1 MDKDRWLRLSAL
13 FHEASEL
20 PPDAVNEFLAAAC
33 GADEELRREVLGL
46 LNAAADPSSDV
57 EDIVDKASMSW
68 RSTLPADQHIGPY
81 RILSHIG
88 RGGMG
93 QVFLA
98 ERADEEFE
106 RRVAIKT
113 IGWMAATPELIARF
127 RKERQILADLNH
139 PYIARLLDGGR
150 SDDGVPYLVMEYVDG
165 KSIINDCD
173 ARGLTVPERLQLF
186 LKICEAVQFA
196 HRNLVIHRDIK
207 PSNILITGDGTPKL
221 LDFGIAKLLESGAG
235 AEVTRAE
242 LRVMTPEYASPE
254 QLRGEP
260 ATTATDVYGLGLLLY
275 QLLTG
280 RFPYDTSNATSPE
293 IERIIC
299 HTEPVMPSVVVGR
312 DADDNELLRSM
323 QVARRELASRLA
335 GDLDNIVMMALRKE
349 PERRYETVKDLAT
362 DIGNYLANRPVMAR
376 TASVHYRTA
385 KFLARNRT
393 AVAVAMT
400 AVTAIVAMTVF
411 HTVRLADERDLAE
424 EERQVAEEATQFM
437 VELFS
442 VNAPDKALGAE
453 LTAREVLD
461 RGAEKLD
468 GALGDSPRVRARL
481 LLTLGRVYERLGLYE
496 PARSHL
502 EQSIELYRNDVPG
515 AGEIMAENLEELAWI
530 HYRGEDWAAADAAAQ
545 EALALREASVGPH
558 DPSLARVLNH
568 LGTIAFWR
576 DDLEATL
583 GYYDRALAL
592 LDAGNSEVLKD
603 RATTLNHLGITYDYV
618 GRDDEAERAYIES
631 LDIRLGLYGENH
643 PDTATATAN
652 LAAYYANHKDWDRAA
667 EFSAKALQV
676 DRAMLGNEHADVAYD
691 LELLAA
697 IERGRGHYAR
707 ALEYAVESSRIWAQ
721 TLGEEHSRYI
731 SSLDGIAAIQIDM
744 REPEAAL
751 ASATRAADLAIA
763 ESGAGHTLTADVLYT
778 KARALRGMGRL
789 DDARDAAARAA
800 AIRLAKFGDEHPAWW
815 DTQQLLGQI
824 EYEAGNLT
832 RAAELVDVT
841 LEFVERQEAGNE
853 ERRNTALD
861 LYIAIL
867 ERSGENPQLLT
878 KLKSKRE

>member
-1 MDKDRWLRLSAL
+1 MDEDRWRRLSAL

-33 GADEELRREVLGL
+33 GDDADLRLEVMGL
-46 LNAAADPSSDV
+46 LNVAADASGDI
-57 EDIVDKASMSW
+57 EDIVDKASMNW
-68 RSTLPADQHIGPY
+68 RSMLPSDRRIGPY
-81 RILSHIG
+81 RILDLLG

-98 ERADEEFE
+98 ERADDEFE

-113 IGWMAATPELIARF
+113 ISWMAATPELIERF
-127 RKERQILADLNH
+127 RKERQILADLDH
-139 PYIARLLDGGR
+139 PHIARLLDGGR
-150 SDDGVPYLVMEYVDG
+150 SDDGVPYLVMEYVEG
-165 KSIINDCD
+165 KSIIDDCN
-173 ARGLTVPERLQLF
+173 ARCLTIPERLQLF

-207 PSNILITGDGTPKL
+207 PSNILITAEGAPKL
-221 LDFGIAKLLESGAG
+221 LDFGIAKLLESGTG
-235 AEVTRAE
+235 AEITRAE

-254 QLRGEP
+254 QLRGEA

-280 RFPYDTSNATSPE
+280 RFPYDTSNAASPE

-299 HTEPVMPSVVVGR
+299 HTEPVMPSVAVGQN
-312 DADDNELLRSM
+312 ADDNELLQSIR
-323 QVARRELASRLA
+323 VGRRELAGRLA

-349 PERRYETVKDLAT
+349 PERRYDTVKDLAT
-362 DIGNYLANRPVMAR
+362 DIGNYLASRPVTAH
-376 TASVHYRTA
+376 TASLHYRIA
-385 KFLARNRT
+385 KFISRNRT
-393 AVAVAMT
+393 AVAAATT
-400 AVTAIVAMTVF
+400 AVTAIAAMTVF
-411 HTVRLADERDLAE
+411 HTARLSDERDLAE
-424 EERQVAEEATQFM
+424 EERRVADEATQFM
-437 VELFS
+437 VDLFS
-442 VNAPDKALGAE
+442 VNAPDQALGAE

-461 RGAEKLD
+461 RGAVKLD

-481 LLTLGRVYERLGLYE
+481 LLTLGRVYERLGQYA

-502 EQSIELYRNDVPG
+502 ERSIELYRNNVPD
-515 AGEIMAENLEELAWI
+515 AGEIMIQNLEELAWI

-545 EALALREASVGPH
+545 EALALREANVGPH

-576 DDLEATL
+576 DDLEASL

-592 LDAGNSEVLKD
+592 LDANNGELRKV
-603 RATTLNHLGITYDYV
+603 RATTLNHLGVTYDYI

-631 LDIRLGLYGENH
+631 LDIRLGLFGEGH
-643 PDTATATAN
+643 PDTATAMAN

-676 DRAMLGNEHADVAYD
+676 DRAMHGNEHANVAYD

-707 ALEYAVESSRIWAQ
+707 ALEHAVESSRIWAQ
-721 TLGEEHSRYI
+721 THGEEHSRYI
-731 SSLDGIAAIQIDM
+731 SSLDGIAVIQINM
-744 REPEAAL
+744 QEPEAAL

-763 ESGAGHTLTADVLYT
+763 GSGAEHTLTADVLYT
-778 KARALRGMGRL
+778 KARALRGIGRL
-789 DDARDAAARAA
+789 DDARDAATRAA
-800 AIRLAKFGDEHPAWW
+800 AIRLAKFGDQHPAWW

-832 RAAELVDVT
+832 RAVELVDGT
-841 LEFVERQEAGNE
+841 LDFVERQQAGDV
-853 ERRNTALD
+853 ERRNALLD

-878 KLKSKRE
+878 SLKGRRE